1 VLAARRSLPALA
13 AIGLAAGFF
22 AALFGVG
29 GGLIVVPFLMFL
41 LGFDPRKA
49 TGTSLLGIAF
59 TAAFGAV
66 GFALLGD
73 IHWAYVAIVG
83 LPAVVGTIAGVWIQQ
98 RLSSRIHVVLFA
110 CLLVG
115 IAIRLLVE

>member
-1 VLAARRSLPALA
+1 VLVARRSLPALA

-29 GGLIVVPFLMFL
+29 GGLLVVPFLMFL
-41 LGFDPRKA
+41 LGFDPRRA
-49 TGTSLLGIAF
+49 TGTSLVAIAF

-73 IHWAYVAIVG
+73 IHWEHAAIVG
-83 LPAVVGTIAGVWIQQ
+83 LPAVAGTVGGVWIQQ
-98 RLSSRIHVVLFA
+98 RLSSRVHVVLFA

-115 IAIRLLVE
+115 IAIRLLLE